1 MLSGVSANKKKKVE
15 RDIEKSVVVRKYIR
29 NIIRI
34 ILQYLYLYI
43 YIYIY
48 AHIYIYIYAQTL
60 AAGTNTGFIIFLF
73 ASYVIFS
80 GKWPPLV
87 RLNGHRPPLVAAA
100 AAATTTSSATDKVA
114 AAGGIQYLR
123 EVGVPPVTLSLT
135 TYIRSIY
142 TPITCA
148 AAVAVVAATD
158 LPTNANVEINRFLSI
173 FLVT

>member
-34 ILQYLYLYI
+34 ILQYLYLY
-43 YIYIY
+43 
-48 AHIYIYIYAQTL
+48 IYIYIYAQTL